1 MGFSQK
7 RVANRDWSEHTRND
21 SEQIPLT
28 ADQRLLLAE
37 DESLAALQL
46 EDLLT
51 GNRSDF
57 YMAPI

>member
-1 MGFSQK
+1 M
-7 RVANRDWSEHTRND
+7 ND
-21 SEQIPLT
+21 SEQIPLI
-28 ADQRLLLAE
+28 ADLRLLLAE